1 MPSIKRHV
9 ISISIVVVLTAGLL
23 VGTYVAGLRPRL
35 GLDLRGGLS
44 VTLTAPEGTREDVLE
59 KTVEILDRRVNA
71 LGVGESEISTEGA
84 SNILIQ
90 IPGSEDPQSLL
101 ELIGR
106 TAQLQFRQVREVI
119 TEADPSAVTQT
130 VSESD
135 DPDQAVVLEDDEGTK
150 FLLEPARLTG
160 EAIRN
165 ARAMVDPATG
175 GWVVSAR
182 FSREG
187 SEAWEN
193 FTGELAC
200 LQIGDPQRQVAI
212 VLDAKVESAPQVAE
226 DVECERGISG
236 GETIITGDFS
246 QEEAQDLAVV
256 LTTGALPVE
265 LEQSQVVIVSPTL
278 GQDAL
283 AAGVIAGALGLGL
296 VLIWVL
302 IYYRSLGLQVWAGLA
317 LFGGAIYG
325 LVVLS
330 GELIGMNLTLAGVAG
345 LIVSVG
351 IATDSYIVFFERIKE
366 EAHGGK
372 TLRTAV
378 DKGFR
383 DAWRTLKAANFV
395 TILAAIT
402 LYFLAVGPVRG
413 FALALGMA
421 TLLDLAFTIALTWPV
436 ASLIARS
443 QLLGHGPFIGMAS
456 ALEGRSKPGLMR
468 QLYRSEFSIDFV
480 GRRRIWAIISGIII
494 FISLLA
500 IIPGIRGLKFG
511 IDFRGGT
518 IYRVPMET
526 DASVSEI
533 REEVSDLVEGA
544 PVVQILTDQRTDERQ
559 AQVQT
564 EEMSSDQREELAAVL
579 ASVVGSEPIEV
590 NIEAVGEKWGQQI
603 TVKSLRGLAIFLALM
618 VIYLTMRL
626 EFKMAGSA
634 LVALLHDL
642 VITAGVYALVG
653 FEVTPATV
661 IATLTIMGYSLYD
674 TVVVFDKIKENAGLP
689 AYGRKGFGE
698 IVNDSVNTIFMRSI
712 NTSITTL
719 IPVGSLLFVGSVL
732 LGADT
737 LRDLALA
744 LFVGIAASTY
754 SSVFVAAPLLSLW
767 KQGES
772 RYASIRE
779 KVVRSA
785 RTTKPDPEVEPLES
799 DDEVPVLEEAGGRT
813 DSTARQVRP
822 GRRPQQRRV
831 SRAKRKKRS
840 R

>member
-1 MPSIKRHV
+1 MPGVRRHV
-9 ISISIVVVLTAGLL
+9 ISISLLVLATVGLL
-23 VGTYVAGLRPRL
+23 AGTYLAGLRPKL
-35 GLDLRGGLS
+35 GLELRGGLS
-44 VTLTAPEGTREDVLE
+44 VTLTAPEGTREDILE

-84 SNILIQ
+84 TNILIQ
-90 IPGSEDPQSLL
+90 IPGSEDPRSLL

-106 TAQLQFRQVREVI
+106 TAQLQFRQVKEVI
-119 TEADPSAVTQT
+119 TEADPSFATAT

-135 DPDQAVVLEDDEGTK
+135 DPDQEVVLEDAEGTR

-160 EAIRN
+160 EAIRS

-187 SEAWEN
+187 AEEWGN

-212 VLDAKVESAPQVAE
+212 VLDAQVESAPQVAE
-226 DVECERGISG
+226 DVECNRGITG
-236 GETIITGDFS
+236 GETIITGDFT
-246 QEEAQDLAVV
+246 QQEAQDLSVV
-256 LTTGALPVE
+256 LNAGALPVE

-278 GQDAL
+278 GRDAL
-283 AAGVIAGALGLGL
+283 LAGLIAGALGIAL
-296 VLIWVL
+296 VMIWVL
-302 IYYRSLGLQVWAGLA
+302 IYYRSLGLQIWVGLA
-317 LFGGAIYG
+317 VFGGAIYG
-325 LVVLS
+325 LVVLF

-351 IATDSYIVFFERIKE
+351 IATDSYIVFFERVKE
-366 EAHGGK
+366 ETHQGK
-372 TLRTAV
+372 TLRSAV

-413 FALALGMA
+413 FALALGTA
-421 TLLDLAFTIALTWPV
+421 TLLDLVFTIALTWPI
-436 ASLIARS
+436 ATLIARS
-443 QLLGHGPFIGMAS
+443 QLLGRGRFIGMAS
-456 ALEGRSKPGLMR
+456 ALEGGSKPGLIR
-468 QLYRSEFSIDFV
+468 QMYRSEFTIDFI
-480 GRRRIWAIISGIII
+480 GRRRLWAIISGILI

-500 IIPGIRGLKFG
+500 IFPGIRGLKFG

-518 IYRVPMET
+518 IYRAPMET
-526 DASVSEI
+526 DATVSEI
-533 REEVSDLVEGA
+533 RSEISDLVEGA
-544 PVVQILTDQRTDERQ
+544 PVVQILTDQRTGERQ

-564 EEMSSDQREELAAVL
+564 EEMNPQQREELAGVL
-579 ASVVGSEPIEV
+579 ASVVGSDPNEV
-590 NIEAVGEKWGQQI
+590 NVEAVGEKWGQQI
-603 TVKSLRGLAIFLALM
+603 TLRSLRGLAIFLGL
-618 VIYLTMRL
+618 VIIYLTLRL
-626 EFKMAGSA
+626 EFKMAASGM
-634 LVALLHDL
+634 VALLHDL
-642 VITAGVYALVG
+642 AITAGVYALVG

-661 IATLTIMGYSLYD
+661 IATLTILGYSLYD
-674 TVVVFDKIKENAGLP
+674 TVVVFDKIKENIGLP
-689 AYGRKGFGE
+689 ANSRKPFGQ
-698 IVNDSVNTIFMRSI
+698 IVNESVNKMFMRSI

-719 IPVGSLLFVGSVL
+719 IPVGSLLFIGSVL

-767 KQGES
+767 KERES
-772 RYASIRE
+772 RYSSIRE
-779 KVVRSA
+779 KVVREAKADKPA
-785 RTTKPDPEVEPLES
+785 RDLETS
-799 DDEVPVLEEAGGRT
+799 GEFEVPLLEEAGPVSG
-813 DSTARQVRP
+813 AERQVRP
-822 GRRPQQRRV
+822 GRRPQQKRV
-831 SRAKRKKRS
+831 SRAKRKKKGR

>member
-9 ISISIVVVLTAGLL
+9 ISISVVVVLTVGLL
-23 VGTYVAGLRPRL
+23 VGTYVAGLKPRL

-90 IPGSEDPQSLL
+90 IPGSEDPQGLL

-119 TEADPSAVTQT
+119 TEADPGAVTET

-135 DPDQAVVLEDDEGTK
+135 DPEQAVILEDDEGTK
-150 FLLEPARLTG
+150 FLLEPAELTG
-160 EAIRN
+160 EAIRD

-187 SEAWEN
+187 SDAWES

-226 DVECERGISG
+226 DVECNRGISG
-236 GETIITGDFS
+236 GETVITGDFS

-302 IYYRSLGLQVWAGLA
+302 IYYRSLGLQIWFGISV
-317 LFGGAIYG
+317 FGGAVYG

-345 LIVSVG
+345 LIVSLG
-351 IATDSYIVFFERIKE
+351 IATDSYIVFFERVKE
-366 EAHGGK
+366 EAHEGK

-421 TLLDLAFTIALTWPV
+421 TLLDLAFTLALTWPV

-443 QLLGHGPFIGMAS
+443 QLLGQGTFIGMAS

-480 GRRRIWAIISGIII
+480 GKRRIWAILSAILI

-500 IIPGIRGLKFG
+500 IIPGIRGLEFG

-518 IYRVPMET
+518 IYRAPMQT
-526 DASVSEI
+526 DATVSEI
-533 REEVSDLVEGA
+533 RKEVSDLVEGA

-564 EEMSSDQREELAAVL
+564 EEMSSDQREELAAAL
-579 ASVVGSEPIEV
+579 ASVVGSDPNEV
-590 NIEAVGEKWGQQI
+590 NVEAVGEKWGQQI

-767 KQGES
+767 KEGES

-779 KVVRSA
+779 KVVRGA
-785 RTTKPDPEVEPLES
+785 RPIKPEPELEPEES
-799 DDEVPVLEEAGGRT
+799 DDEVPVLQEAEGRT
-813 DSTARQVRP
+813 GSAVRQVRP
-822 GRRPQQRRV
+822 GRRPQQKRV
-831 SRAKRKKRS
+831 SRAKRKKR
-840 R
+840 RR